1 MLNAVLALFLSFF
14 KIGCVG
20 YGGGPSM
27 VPLIKNEV
35 VNIRE
40 WMTLVDFTDILA
52 IGNVLPGP
60 VATKLS
66 TVIGY
71 EIAGPCGAVAATVAI
86 ILPGA
91 LLLILLLNSLDRV
104 KDNPKIKSM
113 LCGLRPVVVA
123 MLAYAAYDMSFGSL
137 VSLWA
142 WIIASVTFILMI
154 STKIHPALLIVA
166 GAVTGVALG
175 L

>member
-1 MLNAVLALFLSFF
+1 
-14 KIGCVG
+14 
-20 YGGGPSM
+20 M

-40 WMTLVDFTDILA
+40 WMTLIDFMDVLA
-52 IGNVLPGP
+52 IGNALPGP
-60 VATKLS
+60 IATKLS

-71 EIAGPCGAVAATVAI
+71 KVAGPLGAFAATLSI

-91 LLLILLLNSLDRV
+91 AALLLLLHSINRV

-123 MLAYAAYDMSFGSL
+123 LLAYAAYDVSFGSL
-137 VSLWA
+137 GGLWT
-142 WIIASVTFILMI
+142 WIIAAAAFLLMI
-154 STKIHPALLIVA
+154 STKIHPALLVVA
-166 GAVTGVALG
+166 GALAGVALG